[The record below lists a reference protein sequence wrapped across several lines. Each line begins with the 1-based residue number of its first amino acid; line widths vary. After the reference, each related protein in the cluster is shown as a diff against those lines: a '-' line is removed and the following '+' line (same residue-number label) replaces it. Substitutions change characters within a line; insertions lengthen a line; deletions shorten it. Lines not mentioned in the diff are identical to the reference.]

1 MKQILVIGRHT
12 QIMQTVLKL
21 INEMDDYHAIGCLTD
36 QEAMDF
42 LKVNS
47 IDLLLIGGGVESKS
61 ELMLRNFVKENF
73 PSTKVIQHFGGGS
86 GLLFNEL
93 REAFGE

>member
-1 MKQILVIGRHT
+1 MKQILVIGRHE

-21 INEMDDYHAIGCLTD
+21 INEMVDYHAIGCLKD
-36 QEAMDF
+36 NEAIDL

-47 IDLLLIGGGVESKS
+47 IDLLLIGGGVEAQS
-61 ELMLRNFVKENF
+61 ELKLRNFVEENCL
-73 PSTKVIQHFGGGS
+73 STKVIQHFGGGS

-93 REAFGE
+93 REALGV